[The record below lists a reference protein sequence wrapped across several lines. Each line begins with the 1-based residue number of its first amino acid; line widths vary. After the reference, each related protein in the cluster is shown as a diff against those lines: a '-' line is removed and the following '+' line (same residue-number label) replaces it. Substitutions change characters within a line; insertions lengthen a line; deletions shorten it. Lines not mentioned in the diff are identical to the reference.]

1 MGNGKYTLQFL
12 EVSPERLD
20 KYLSNQFP
28 DTSRSQ
34 IQRIIKEGL
43 VLVDQIPIIKTGH
56 LLVQNATITITFL
69 PPTAL
74 DLEPED
80 IPLEIIYEDD
90 DVLVVNKP
98 AGMVTPPAAGH
109 QTGTLVHA
117 ALGHAPFLDG
127 IGGKMRPGIV
137 HRLDKNTSGVVIIAK
152 NAPSHVWL
160 QKQFKSRKVNKTY
173 LALVDN
179 HPPTDSGKIVAPI
192 YRDRLNRKKMAI
204 APKGEGKKAETV
216 YHTIKKFS
224 KYSLLEVGILT
235 GRTHQIRVH
244 LSSIGA
250 PITGDTVYGY
260 STPRMNLNRHFLH
273 AKRLEIKLP
282 GSQVMTKFEA
292 QTPIDLQKI
301 IDELTNKE
309 N

>member
-1 MGNGKYTLQFL
+1 MENGIFTILFL
-12 EVSPERLD
+12 EDSPERLD
-20 KYLSNQFP
+20 KFLSNRFP
-28 DTSRSQ
+28 DKSRSQ

-43 VLVDQIPIIKTGH
+43 VLVDQKPIIKTGFM
-56 LLVQNATITITFL
+56 LNQNATISITFL
-69 PPTAL
+69 PPTPL
-74 DLEPED
+74 DLLPED
-80 IPLEIIYEDD
+80 IPLEIIFEDE
-90 DVLVVNKP
+90 DVLIVNKP
-98 AGMVTPPAAGH
+98 AGMVTHPAAGH

-117 ALGHAPFLDG
+117 ALGHVPFLDG

-152 NAPSHVWL
+152 NEPAHVWL
-160 QKQFKSRKVNKTY
+160 QKQFKIRKVNKTY
-173 LALVDN
+173 LALVDK

-216 YHTIKKFS
+216 YHTVKKFNQ
-224 KYSLLEVGILT
+224 YSFLEVGILT

-244 LSSIGA
+244 LSSIGS

-260 STPRMNLNRHFLH
+260 STPRMKLNRHFLH
-273 AKRLEIKLP
+273 AKSLEIKLP

-292 QTPIDLQKI
+292 QMPFDLQKI
-301 IDELTNKE
+301 IDELTEKE